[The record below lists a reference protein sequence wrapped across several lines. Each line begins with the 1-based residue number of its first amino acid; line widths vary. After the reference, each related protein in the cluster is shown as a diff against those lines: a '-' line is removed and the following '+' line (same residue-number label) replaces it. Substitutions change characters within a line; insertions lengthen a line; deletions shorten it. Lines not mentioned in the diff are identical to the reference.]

1 VAAERW
7 TDKDIQDQTGRVAV
21 VTGANTGIG
30 LSTASQLARHGATVV
45 LAVRDRA

>member
-1 VAAERW
+1 MTAEPW
-7 TDKDIQDQTGRVAV
+7 TDNDIPDQAGRVAV

-30 LSTASQLARHGATVV
+30 FSTASQLARHGATVV